1 MTESLL
7 DSVGER
13 LELDPERLE
22 QGLAKLVLTIIEL
35 VRQLLERQAV
45 KRIEAETVTE
55 AEIERMGETFMK
67 LEQVMIELKARFG
80 FDAEELNL
88 NLGPLGNLL

>member
-1 MTESLL
+1 VTESLL